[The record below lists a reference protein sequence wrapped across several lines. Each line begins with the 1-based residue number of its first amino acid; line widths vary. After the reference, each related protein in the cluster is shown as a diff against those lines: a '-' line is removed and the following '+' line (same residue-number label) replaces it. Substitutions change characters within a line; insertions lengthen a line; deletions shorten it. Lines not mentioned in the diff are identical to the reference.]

1 MNIHSAIS
9 LLTNLYVHVVKILQ
23 AFLDWM
29 EILTLIVLL
38 SLQFLMISSVLLLR
52 NFLKILLLLLVLP
65 LSFSLP
71 PFLPLLP
78 LSLCTFLS
86 YSSLTLSLP
95 PLSLVFLFFSFLA
108 SRSLSLSLPAP
119 LLSFLA
125 FLLSMS
131 FSFFL
136 LVISIIFS
144 SLFLYMSILIPLHA
158 HALNYISLLFTSCS
172 DGFTYERSAI
182 MSWLKEGKRTSPV
195 TNLPLLNTALV
206 PNNTLK
212 KLLNT
217 V

>member
-9 LLTNLYVHVVKILQ
+9 LLTILYVHVVKILQ

-86 YSSLTLSLP
+86 YSSLTLSHP
-95 PLSLVFLFFSFLA
+95 PLSLIFFFSFLA
-108 SRSLSLSLPAP
+108 SCSSLALPP
-119 LLSFLA
+119 CSSSFLSHFSA
-125 FLLSMS
+125 VYVFLF
-131 FSFFL
+131 FSASNIDDFL
-136 LVISIIFS
+136 FPFSVYEHTYSLACTCFKLYFSLVHV
-144 SLFLYMSILIPLHA
+144 LFRRVHI
-158 HALNYISLLFTSCS
+158 
-172 DGFTYERSAI
+172 
-182 MSWLKEGKRTSPV
+182 
-195 TNLPLLNTALV
+195 
-206 PNNTLK
+206 
-212 KLLNT
+212 
-217 V
+217 